1 MSTGSVRS
9 PPSEC
14 RAAEARLQISEA
26 KTDYQRQSVP
36 FCSGCRACVALGS
49 FPPAQTL
56 HLNHSLSPMP
66 FETAVVQAQPA
77 GYETSLLALG
87 VPRGKLPPSLD
98 GVDQGSAGALNR
110 LFASGDFTGKKDESA
125 IIYPAGPAP
134 RVLLLG
140 LGKPEE
146 IDRTSIRRTAA
157 VAAKRARSLGVPR
170 AAFYLP
176 PEARGKVP
184 PAEVGQSIA
193 EGLAQGAWQYNEM
206 KKPNEDRKP
215 ALDRFDILAHDGP
228 AELIAGHKLGEAIGA
243 GQTFAR
249 GLQVLPGNVAT
260 PTYIANVARDLAQRY
275 GFGVTILDKAAIIK
289 EKMGALLA
297 VAQGSAEEPRF
308 IALEYKG
315 SEAAPVV
322 LIGKG
327 VTFDTGGI
335 SIKPAQNMEDM
346 KYDMSGA
353 AAVLGTFEALGRLKP
368 RVHAVGLIPSTENM
382 PSGTAVKPGDVVT
395 SHLGKTIEIINTD
408 AEGRLI
414 LCDALSYARRYQPAA
429 VIDIATLTGA
439 IVVALGHSAIGVMGS
454 DEKLVKEVRDAGE
467 KAGERV
473 WPLPLWE
480 EYREL
485 MKSDIADV
493 KNSGGRPAGSISA
506 GWFLKEFVD
515 GFPWAH
521 LDIAGTA
528 YTDREEPTR
537 VKGPTGMGVR
547 LFTEFLLAR
556 GDTKA

>member
-1 MSTGSVRS
+1 MRLRCW
-9 PPSEC
+9 PSRC
-14 RAAEARLQISEA
+14 
-26 KTDYQRQSVP
+26 
-36 FCSGCRACVALGS
+36 G
-49 FPPAQTL
+49 
-56 HLNHSLSPMP
+56 
-66 FETAVVQAQPA
+66 
-77 GYETSLLALG
+77 
-87 VPRGKLPPSLD
+87 RGKLPQSLD
-98 GVDQGSAGALNR
+98 ALDKGTGGALAR
-110 LFASGDFTGKKDESA
+110 VLSSGDFVGKKDEVA
-125 IIYPAGPAP
+125 VLYPTGPAA
-134 RVLLLG
+134 RVLLVG
-140 LGKPEE
+140 LGKPDE
-146 IDRTSIRRTAA
+146 IDRATIRRAA
-157 VAAKRARSLGVPR
+157 AIAAKRARSIGVPR
-170 AAFYLP
+170 AAFHLP
-176 PEARGKVP
+176 AESRGKVAP
-184 PAEVGQSIA
+184 EEAAQAIA
-193 EGLAQGAWQYNEM
+193 EGLAEGAWQYNEM
-206 KKPNEDRKP
+206 KRRDEESKKPQLE
-215 ALDRFDILAHDGP
+215 RFDILLPGSSSAIRDGQR
-228 AELIAGHKLGEAIGA
+228 LGAAIGA
-243 GQTFAR
+243 GQTLAR
-249 GLQVLPGNVAT
+249 GIQVLPGNICT
-260 PTYIANVARDLAQRY
+260 PTYLANVARDLAQRH
-275 GFGVTILDKAAIIK
+275 GFEITVLDKAAIVR
-289 EKMGALLA
+289 EKMGALMS

-315 SEAAPVV
+315 AEGPPVV

-353 AAVLGTFEALGRLKP
+353 AAVLGTFEALGLLKP
-368 RVHAVGLIPSTENM
+368 KVHVVGLIPSTENM

-439 IVVALGHSAIGVMGS
+439 IVVALGHTAAGVMGS
-454 DEKLVKEVRDAGE
+454 DEQLVEEVRAAGE

-480 EYREL
+480 DYRDL

-506 GWFLKEFVD
+506 GWFLREFVD

-547 LFTEFLLAR
+547 LFTEFVLAR
-556 GDTKA
+556 GDRKA